1 VERWTRVGDVLN
13 YEATVEDPVMFTKP
27 WVMTPRQTQIAKP
40 GDYIRP
46 TMCLPLDKSHLVKQ
60 DETPYV
66 TSKDAVDPAT
76 AAAARVVPNIAG
88 SWNVQI
94 YSTIE
99 GMMNQSWAIKQ
110 DGKKVTGTVKSKGGE
125 LPIEGALDGSFLV
138 ATVTDGQKK
147 YEVRATIVQK
157 DMDGSIKINR
167 NEFRLAAKQA
177 Q

>member
-1 VERWTRVGDVLN
+1 VGDVLN
-13 YEATVEDPVMFTKP
+13 YESTVEDPVMFTKP
-27 WVMTPRQTQIAKP
+27 WVMTPRQTQIAAP

-60 DETPYV
+60 DETPYI
-66 TSKDAVDPAT
+66 SSNDGAEPAT
-76 AAAARVVPNIAG
+76 AAAATRVPNMAG

-99 GMMNQSWAIKQ
+99 GVMNERWAIKQ
-110 DGKKVTGTVKSKGGE
+110 DGNKISGTVARKGGE
-125 LPIEGALDGSFLV
+125 LPLEGTLKGAYLE

-147 YEVRATIVQK
+147 YEVRATVVAK

-167 NEFRLAAKQA
+167 NEFRLAAKETQ
-177 Q
+177 